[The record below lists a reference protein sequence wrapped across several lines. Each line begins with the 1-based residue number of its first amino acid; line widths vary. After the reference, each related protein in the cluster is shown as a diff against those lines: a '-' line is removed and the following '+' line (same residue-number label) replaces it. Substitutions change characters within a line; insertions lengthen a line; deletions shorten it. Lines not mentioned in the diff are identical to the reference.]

1 MPANADILFVTRKWA
16 PAIGGMETYSLR
28 LSQCLSELAPV
39 EVVALPGRADGR
51 PPSAAALLGF
61 PFKVAARWL
70 RRKRPQVLH
79 LGDMAIWPL
88 GLLAKLSGRR
98 TCIVLSA
105 HGTDVAY
112 HRRGGIKG
120 RLYGAYLKLGARLL
134 RGATVIANSRATAR
148 VAAETGWTRSE
159 VVPLATDVSGSAPD
173 GSHDGALLF
182 VGRLVERK
190 GCGWFVR
197 EVLPLLPATIRL
209 KVAGTGWHE
218 SEQAALSDPRVEWLG
233 PLRGAALV
241 EAYASALAVV
251 VPNIDLPNGEYE
263 GFGLVAPEGAAAGG
277 LVLAAASGGLVDAV
291 IDGETGFL
299 VPSGDAQAWAAKIIE
314 VTGWPAEQR
323 HNFACRAMAQ
333 ARVHYSWRRVA
344 RETLAVSFGK
354 TATQERNALDQ
365 QEATRA

>member
-1 MPANADILFVTRKWA
+1 MPDRADILFVTRKWA

-51 PPSAAALLGF
+51 PPSTAALLGF

-70 RRKRPQVLH
+70 QRKRPHVLH

-88 GLLAKLSGRR
+88 SLLAKLPGKR

-134 RGATVIANSRATAR
+134 RGATVIANSHATAR

-159 VVPLATDVSGSAPD
+159 VVPLATDVSASPPG

-197 EVLPLLPATIRL
+197 EVLPLLPDTMRL
-209 KVAGTGWHE
+209 RVAGTGWHE
-218 SEQAALSDPRVEWLG
+218 SEQAALADPRVEWLG

-241 EAYASALAVV
+241 EAYASAMAVV

-277 LVLAAASGGLVDAV
+277 VVLAAASGGLVDAV

-299 VPSGDAQAWAAKIIE
+299 VPAGDAQAWAAKIIE
-314 VTGWPAEQR
+314 IASWSAERRKSFVTG
-323 HNFACRAMAQ
+323 AMDCATET
-333 ARVHYSWRRVA
+333 YSWQRVA
-344 RETLAVSFGK
+344 RQTLVCYPA
-354 TATQERNALDQ
+354 
-365 QEATRA
+365 